1 MPVVA
6 VVVKM
11 HEAALRDLLKSPS
24 GPVAKDLMG
33 RGRRV
38 QTRAKQL
45 SPVRT
50 GRLRSSISVTPVT
63 VDGEFTVWVSSNV
76 VYAPYAHRRGTA
88 PASYLE
94 EALSAAR

>member
-1 MPVVA
+1 VA
-6 VVVKM
+6 QSVVVKM
-11 HEAALRDLLKSPS
+11 HEPALRELLKSPS
-24 GPVAKDLMG
+24 GPVAGDLMK

-45 SPVRT
+45 APVRT
-50 GRLRSSISVTPVT
+50 GRLRSSVSVTPVT

-76 VYAPYAHRRGTA
+76 VYAPYAHRRGEA

-94 EALSAAR
+94 DALAAAR